1 MGDVYITQQVR
12 IHTHQSIQP
21 ARLEEFMTLTNTQ
34 IEKALETWR
43 DYIANCESFRNANKE
58 MTPAEIDEERLKTIP
73 EIVSL
78 IERYIDGEVGLE
90 EFKSATD
97 SVNKRHRLWGFQG
110 INGQM
115 FFNML
120 TKTSLQNNCMD
131 EFDVELKKAIIA
143 PVNISTAERI
153 INQFEKFTR
162 KLGNFYQD
170 RRVAPKI
177 GSIPFFLSYFWQAQK
192 IDTFPIYYTSL
203 VNELSDLDIW
213 KPLTDVSKSYV
224 SFYHLSHELMSLYS
238 KEAGRNVSLW
248 DVEHAYWF
256 RSQTNLQPEKEV
268 IEKPV
273 VIGKTP
279 QVTIT
284 DDLSSLPESYIPPVV
299 SILPKLSVNDPAI
312 TKLCEKAG
320 RSVEKVFEERLAILF
335 RMLGFE
341 VDLKGQGYGRNPD
354 GVALSHEFR
363 YGIIFD
369 AKVRQGGYSMGID
382 ERAIREY
389 IASTGDKLRRQ
400 GYRNIY
406 FMLISSSF
414 IGDHDSVIRSLKID
428 TDVREILLVE
438 VSALLVLLE
447 AKFRN
452 LN

>member
-1 MGDVYITQQVR
+1 MHHSASSNSHPTIYAT
-12 IHTHQSIQP
+12 SP
-21 ARLEEFMTLTNTQ
+21 EEFMTLTNTQ

-58 MTPAEIDEERLKTIP
+58 MTPTEIDLERSKTIP
-73 EIVSL
+73 EIGSW
-78 IERYIDGEVGLE
+78 IERYIKGEVGLE
-90 EFKSATD
+90 EFKTAID
-97 SVNKRHRLWGFQG
+97 SINKRHRLWGFQG

-120 TKTSLQNNCMD
+120 TKASLQNNYMD
-131 EFDVELKKAIIA
+131 EFNTELKKAIIA
-143 PVNISTAERI
+143 PVDISAAERV

-162 KLGNFYQD
+162 KLGEFYQD

-177 GSIPFFLSYFWQAQK
+177 GSIPFFLSYFWQAQMTG
-192 IDTFPIYYTSL
+192 IYPIYYTSL

-213 KPLTDVSKSYV
+213 KPLSDVSKSYV

-256 RSQTNLQPEKEV
+256 RSQTNLRPEKEV

-273 VIGKTP
+273 VIGKK
-279 QVTIT
+279 QQAAVA

-299 SILPKLSVNDPAI
+299 SILPKLSINDPAMVI
-312 TKLCEKAG
+312 LCEKAG

-354 GVALSHEFR
+354 GIAMCQEFQ
-363 YGIIFD
+363 YAIIFD
-369 AKVRQGGYSMGID
+369 AKVRQSGYSMGID

-389 IASTGDKLRRQ
+389 IVGIGDK
-400 GYRNIY
+400 
-406 FMLISSSF
+406 F
-414 IGDHDSVIRSLKID
+414 
-428 TDVREILLVE
+428 
-438 VSALLVLLE
+438 LE
-447 AKFRN
+447 FRN
-452 LN
+452 AEQSVEMTLAP